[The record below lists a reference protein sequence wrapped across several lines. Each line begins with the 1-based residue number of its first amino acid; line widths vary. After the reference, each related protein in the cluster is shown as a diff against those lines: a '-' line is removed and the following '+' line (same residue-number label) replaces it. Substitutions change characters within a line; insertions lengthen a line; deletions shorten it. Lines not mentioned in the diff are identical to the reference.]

1 MQKYSPAELAR
12 IIADP
17 DGPQLA
23 QALPKPAK
31 RLGRRKS
38 LWASEHELQQA
49 VVDEA
54 ERLAL
59 EYAAAG
65 LLYAVPNGQYRQG
78 QRMEAGMRRG
88 VPDLCLPVARHGY
101 HGLYIELKVAGGRL
115 SEAQD
120 GWIAALT
127 KQGYLC
133 RVIMEELSEASEL
146 LRWYV
151 GGLQA
156 DC

>member
-1 MQKYSPAELAR
+1 
-12 IIADP
+12 
-17 DGPQLA
+17 
-23 QALPKPAK
+23 
-31 RLGRRKS
+31 
-38 LWASEHELQQA
+38 
-49 VVDEA
+49 
-54 ERLAL
+54 
-59 EYAAAG
+59 
-65 LLYAVPNGQYRQG
+65 VPNGQYRQG

-133 RVIMEELSEASEL
+133 RVIVEELSEAREL